1 VRASKHSQ
9 QLWRTCAIGAGLLAV
24 VTPTLSS
31 TAAAREQLY
40 GVLESTRLLECESAQ
55 WSGQLETAQTC
66 YRSLLTLETSPAIH
80 AEAFWAMGDLQGA
93 NSNFQRAIDAEPA
106 NPLVRVRWGELFMQ
120 TYQYQ
125 EAYNL
130 FNEALGIDA
139 NNAWAHLG
147 AAQSLQQG
155 GDAEAVAQH
164 MAAIEDATVPAGVQL
179 RALIMLV
186 RTTMERDDFDEAE
199 KALTEAFALARDHE
213 LSLLELH
220 ALQAAFNFM
229 RLQPYQKHI
238 DAALALN
245 PAYGDAW
252 AIPGYFASI
261 TRRYRE
267 AGEFYGKAVAIEP
280 THWVA
285 HLELGQNHL
294 RLNQITEAQD
304 QVRISYEGDA
314 FNPRTVNLLRLLD
327 TFIEKMEIHNFPDPP
342 QGPFPKLVLRL
353 DKGESPVLKAYAR
366 DLAERSIDLYAERYR
381 FEPKAPVIVEIFPN
395 HEDFV
400 VRSIGMPGVGILGV
414 TFGYLF
420 AMDSPTAHPRG
431 ESYHWG
437 TTLWHEMAHVF
448 TLEATNHL
456 VPRWFSEGV
465 SVFEEWRTGPIP
477 GRKIPLNVFQAMA
490 EGKFLSIAELDD
502 GFMRPTYEDQVI
514 VSYMQAGLVFEFID
528 LTFGFDR
535 IVTMLDRFDEGTN
548 PVTALEEALGIT
560 ADDFDAQFA
569 AWVDREYGEMLANMP
584 EWQELQRASF
594 AALEQEDWDSAV
606 SAAQRAI
613 EIFPEYVEVDSPY
626 IALARAY
633 TRLEDEDKEFL
644 TLKTFWEQGGYSAR
658 ALMALAEDYEQR
670 DDPSSALRVLNDVI
684 WADPFMEE
692 VHLKLGDL
700 YLEQQQPQLALRE
713 YEVLLALDPIDKAA
727 ANLKIAEAYL
737 AMDNDDKTME
747 YLMTALDI
755 APQYRPAQQLLLELT
770 RRQVPN

>member
-1 VRASKHSQ
+1 M
-9 QLWRTCAIGAGLLAV
+9 GAALLALV
-24 VTPTLSS
+24 SPFLADS
-31 TAAAREQLY
+31 AAARDQLF
-40 GVLESTRLLECESAQ
+40 GVLDNANLLNCENLQ
-55 WSGQLETAQTC
+55 WSGQLTEAQTC
-66 YRSLLTLETSPAIH
+66 YRSLLTLETSAAIH

-93 NSNFQRAIDAEPA
+93 NSNFQRAVTAEPE

-139 NNAWAHLG
+139 LNPWAHLG

-179 RALIMLV
+179 RALVMLV

-199 KALTEAFALARDHE
+199 KTLAEAFTLARDND
-213 LSLLELH
+213 LPLLELH

-229 RLQPYQKHI
+229 RLQPYQQHI

-267 AGEFYGKAVAIEP
+267 AGEFYGKAVEIEP

-304 QVRISYEGDA
+304 HVRLSYEGDA

-327 TFIEKMEIHNFPDPP
+327 TFIEDMENHNFPDPP
-342 QGPFPKLVLRL
+342 EGPFPKLTLRL
-353 DKGESPVLKAYAR
+353 SKSESPILKEYAR
-366 DLAERSIDLYAERYR
+366 DLSERSIDLYAERYR
-381 FEPKAPVIVEIFPN
+381 FTPKAPVIVEIYPN

-431 ESYHWG
+431 EAYHWG

-456 VPRWFSEGV
+456 VPRWFSEGI

-535 IVTMLDRFDEGTN
+535 IVTMLYRFGEGTSA
-548 PVTALEEALGIT
+548 VTALEEALGISV
-560 ADDFDAQFA
+560 DEFDAQFE
-569 AWVDREYGEMLANMP
+569 AWVEGEYGDQLANMP
-584 EWQELQRASF
+584 EWQEQQRAAF
-594 AALEQEDWDSAV
+594 AALEQEDWNGAV

-613 EIFPEYVEVDSPY
+613 EIFPDYVEPDSPY
-626 IALARAY
+626 IALGRAY
-633 TRLEDEDKEFL
+633 TRLEDEDNEFS
-644 TLKTFWEQGGYSAR
+644 TLQSFWQKGGYAAR

-670 DDPSSALRVLNDVI
+670 NDLTSALRVLNDVI
-684 WADPFMEE
+684 WADPFMED

-700 YLEQQQPQLALRE
+700 YLQQKQPELALRE
-713 YEVLLALDPIDKAA
+713 YEVLLALEPIDKAS

-737 AMDNDDKTME
+737 AMNNNDKTME

-770 RRQVPN
+770 RRQAPN